1 VAYRLTLLTLAAL
14 AASPSIAAER
24 GFYAGFD
31 LGQSRYDLDLRDIDG
46 RVVDAFDSLGLSVLS
61 GESST
66 SEDGF
71 TYGITFGYQ
80 ILPYL
85 AVEASYVDLDDA
97 EYRGSATVTDGVSA
111 ADFRTQVTTESSGP
125 ALSVLGILPL
135 PRNWEVYARAGL
147 YFSNTDVTA
156 QLSSGDLV
164 SSASDSSSSE
174 EFLWGAGVGYSRDR
188 WTVRLDYQQYTD
200 VGDEDVLGEVNID
213 RIAFSALY
221 RFKGFL

>member
-1 VAYRLTLLTLAAL
+1 MLTLAAL

-31 LGQSRYDLDLRDIDG
+31 LGQASYDLDRRDIDG
-46 RVVDAFDSLGLSVLS
+46 QIVGAFDALGLNVLS
-61 GESST
+61 GRSST

-71 TYGITFGYQ
+71 TYGITLGYQ

-97 EYRGSATVTDGVSA
+97 EYRGSATVTDGVTT
-111 ADFRTQVTTESSGP
+111 ADFGTQVTTESSGP

-147 YFSNTDVTA
+147 YFSNTDVA
-156 QLSSGDLV
+156 ARLSSGDV
-164 SSASDSSSSE
+164 SSLGDDSSSSE
-174 EFLWGAGVGYSRDR
+174 EFLWGAGVGYSRNQ

-200 VGDEDVLGEVNID
+200 VGDEDVLGETNID

-221 RFKGFL
+221 RFKGF

>member
-1 VAYRLTLLTLAAL
+1 MKSRLALLTLAAL
-14 AASPSIAAER
+14 ASSPALAAER
-24 GFYAGFD
+24 GFYAGLD
-31 LGQSRYDLDLRDIDG
+31 LGQASYDLDRRDIDSQI
-46 RVVDAFDSLGLSVLS
+46 VDAFDSLGLAVLS
-61 GESST
+61 GSSSS

-71 TYGITFGYQ
+71 TYGITLGYQ

-97 EYRGSATVTDGVSA
+97 EYRGNATVTDGVGT

-135 PRNWEVYARAGL
+135 PRNWEVYARAGV
-147 YFSNTDVTA
+147 YFSSTDVTA
-156 QLSSGDLV
+156 RLSSGDVV
-164 SSASDSSSSE
+164 SAASDSSNSE
-174 EFLWGAGVGYSRDR
+174 EFLWGAGVGYSRDQ

-200 VGDEDVLGEVNID
+200 VGDEDVLGEVNVD

-221 RFKGFL
+221 RFKGF

>member
-1 VAYRLTLLTLAAL
+1 MLTLAAL

-31 LGQSRYDLDLRDIDG
+31 LGQASYDLDRRDIDG
-46 RVVDAFDSLGLSVLS
+46 QIVGAFDALGLNVLS
-61 GESST
+61 GRSST

-71 TYGITFGYQ
+71 TYGITLGYQ

-97 EYRGSATVTDGVSA
+97 EYRGSATVTDGVTT
-111 ADFRTQVTTESSGP
+111 ADFGTQVTTESSGP

-147 YFSNTDVTA
+147 YFSNTDVA
-156 QLSSGDLV
+156 ARLSSGDV
-164 SSASDSSSSE
+164 SSLGNDSSSSE
-174 EFLWGAGVGYSRDR
+174 EFLWGAGVGYSRNQ

-200 VGDEDVLGEVNID
+200 VGDEDVLGETNID

-221 RFKGFL
+221 RFKGF

>member
-1 VAYRLTLLTLAAL
+1 MKSRLALLTLAAL

-31 LGQSRYDLDLRDIDG
+31 LGQASYDLDRRGIDG
-46 RVVDAFDSLGLSVLS
+46 QIVGAFDSLGLTVLS
-61 GESST
+61 GNSST
-66 SEDGF
+66 SEDSF
-71 TYGITFGYQ
+71 TYGITLGYQ

-97 EYRGSATVTDGVSA
+97 EYRGSATVTDGVTT
-111 ADFRTQVTTESSGP
+111 ADFGTQVTTESSGP

-147 YFSNTDVTA
+147 YFSNTDVA
-156 QLSSGDLV
+156 ARLSSGDV
-164 SSASDSSSSE
+164 SSIGDDSSSSE
-174 EFLWGAGVGYSRDR
+174 EFLWGAGVGYSRDQ

-200 VGDEDVLGEVNID
+200 VGDEDVLGETNID

-221 RFKGFL
+221 RFKGF

>member
-1 VAYRLTLLTLAAL
+1 MRTRLALLTLAIL
-14 AASPSIAAER
+14 ATSPAIAAER

-31 LGQSRYDLDLRDIDG
+31 LGQASYDLDRRDIDSQI
-46 RVVDAFDSLGLSVLS
+46 VDAFDSLGLSVLS
-61 GESST
+61 GDSST

-97 EYRGSATVTDGVSA
+97 EYRGSATVTDGVST

-125 ALSVLGILPL
+125 SLSVLGILPL
-135 PRNWEVYARAGL
+135 PRNWEVYARAGV
-147 YFSNTDVTA
+147 YFSSTDVTA
-156 QLSSGDLV
+156 RLSSGD
-164 SSASDSSSSE
+164 SISAADDSSNSE
-174 EFLWGAGVGYSRDR
+174 EFLWGAGVGYSRDQ

-200 VGDEDVLGEVNID
+200 IGDEDVLGEVNID

-221 RFKGFL
+221 RFKGF

>member
-1 VAYRLTLLTLAAL
+1 MRTPLALLTLAVL
-14 AASPSIAAER
+14 ASPPVFAAER

-31 LGQSRYDLDLRDIDG
+31 LGQSSYDLDRGDLDG
-46 RVVDAFDSLGLSVLS
+46 RIVDAFDSLGLTVLS
-61 GESST
+61 GDSST

-71 TYGITFGYQ
+71 TYGVTLGYQ

-97 EYRGSATVTDGVSA
+97 EYRGSATVTDGVTT
-111 ADFRTQVTTESSGP
+111 ADFTTQVTTESAGP

-147 YFSNTDVTA
+147 YFSNTDVSA
-156 QLSSGDLV
+156 QLASGNV
-164 SSASDSSSSE
+164 ASVGDDSSSSE
-174 EFLWGAGVGYSRDR
+174 EFLWGAGVVYTRDQ
-188 WTVRLDYQQYTD
+188 WTVRLDYQQFTD
-200 VGDEDVLGEVNID
+200 VGDEDVVGEVNID

-221 RFKGFL
+221 RFKGF

>member
-1 VAYRLTLLTLAAL
+1 MKPHLALLTLTAL
-14 AASPSIAAER
+14 ANAPALAAER

-31 LGQSRYDLDLRDIDG
+31 LGQSSYDVDRRDLDGQIVG
-46 RVVDAFDSLGLSVLS
+46 AFESLGLSVLA

-71 TYGITFGYQ
+71 TYGITLGYQ
-80 ILPYL
+80 VLPYL

-97 EYRGSATVTDGVSA
+97 EYRGSATVTDGITT

-135 PRNWEVYARAGL
+135 PHNWEVYARAGL

-156 QLSSGDLV
+156 RLDSGNITSVGD
-164 SSASDSSSSE
+164 DSSSSE
-174 EFLWGAGVGYSRDR
+174 EFLWGAGVGYSRDQ

-200 VGDEDVLGEVNID
+200 VGDDDVLGEVNID

-221 RFKGFL
+221 RFKGF

>member
-1 VAYRLTLLTLAAL
+1 MKSHLALLPLYAL

-31 LGQSRYDLDLRDIDG
+31 LGQASYDLDRRDIDG
-46 RVVDAFDSLGLSVLS
+46 QIVGAFDALGLTVLS
-61 GESST
+61 GSSST

-71 TYGITFGYQ
+71 TYGITLGYQ

-85 AVEASYVDLDDA
+85 AAEASYVDLDDA
-97 EYRGSATVTDGVSA
+97 EYRGSATVTDGVTT
-111 ADFRTQVTTESSGP
+111 ADFGTQVTTESSGP

-147 YFSNTDVTA
+147 YFSNTDVA
-156 QLSSGDLV
+156 ARLSSGDV
-164 SSASDSSSSE
+164 SSIGDDSSSSE
-174 EFLWGAGVGYSRDR
+174 EFLWGAGVGYSRDQ

-200 VGDEDVLGEVNID
+200 VGDEDVLGETNID

-221 RFKGFL
+221 RFKGF

>member
-1 VAYRLTLLTLAAL
+1 MKSRLALLTLAAL
-14 AASPSIAAER
+14 ASSPALAAER

-31 LGQSRYDLDLRDIDG
+31 LGQASYDLDPRDIDSQI
-46 RVVDAFDSLGLSVLS
+46 VDAFDSLGLAVLS
-61 GESST
+61 GSSST

-71 TYGITFGYQ
+71 TYGITLGYQ

-97 EYRGSATVTDGVSA
+97 EYRGSATVTDGVAA

-125 ALSVLGILPL
+125 ALSMLGVLPL
-135 PRNWEVYARAGL
+135 PRNWEVYARAGV
-147 YFSNTDVTA
+147 YFSSTDVTA
-156 QLSSGDLV
+156 RLSSVDVV
-164 SSASDSSSSE
+164 SAANDSSNSE
-174 EFLWGAGVGYSRDR
+174 EFLWGAGVGYSRDQ

-200 VGDEDVLGEVNID
+200 VGDEDVLGEVNVD

-221 RFKGFL
+221 RFKGF

>member
-1 VAYRLTLLTLAAL
+1 MKSRLALLTLAAV

-24 GFYAGFD
+24 GFYAGLD
-31 LGQSRYDLDLRDIDG
+31 LGQSSYDLNQRDIDNQ
-46 RVVDAFDSLGLSVLS
+46 VVDAFDSLGLTVLS
-61 GESST
+61 GDSST

-80 ILPYL
+80 VLPHL
-85 AVEASYVDLDDA
+85 AVEASYVDLGDA

-111 ADFRTQVTTESSGP
+111 ADFHTQVTADSSGP

-135 PRNWEVYARAGL
+135 PRNWEVYARAGV

-156 QLSSGDLV
+156 QLSSGDVV
-164 SSASDSSSSE
+164 SAASDASNSE

-200 VGDEDVLGEVNID
+200 VGDDDVLGEVNID

-221 RFKGFL
+221 RFRGF

>member
-1 VAYRLTLLTLAAL
+1 MKPQLVLITLTAL
-14 AASPSIAAER
+14 ATSPAIAAER
-24 GFYAGFD
+24 GFYAGLDF
-31 LGQSRYDLDLRDIDG
+31 GQASYDLDRRDIDAQLVG
-46 RVVDAFDSLGLSVLS
+46 AFDSLGLTVLS
-61 GESST
+61 GDSST

-80 ILPYL
+80 VLPYL

-97 EYRGSATVTDGVSA
+97 EYRGSATVTDGVTT

-135 PRNWEVYARAGL
+135 PRNWEVYARAGV
-147 YFSNTDVTA
+147 YFSSTDVNA
-156 QLSSGDLV
+156 RLSSGDVV
-164 SSASDSSSSE
+164 SAASDSSNSQ
-174 EFLWGAGVGYSRDR
+174 EFLWGAGVGYSRDQ

-200 VGDEDVLGEVNID
+200 VGDDDVLGEVNID

-221 RFKGFL
+221 RFKGF

>member
-1 VAYRLTLLTLAAL
+1 MKSRLALLTLAAL
-14 AASPSIAAER
+14 ASSPALAAER
-24 GFYAGFD
+24 GFYAGLD
-31 LGQSRYDLDLRDIDG
+31 LGQASYDLDRRDIDSQI
-46 RVVDAFDSLGLSVLS
+46 VDAFDSLGLAVLS
-61 GESST
+61 SSSST

-71 TYGITFGYQ
+71 TYGITLGYQ

-97 EYRGSATVTDGVSA
+97 EYRGSATVTDGFGT

-135 PRNWEVYARAGL
+135 PRNWEVYARAGV
-147 YFSNTDVTA
+147 YFSSTDVTA
-156 QLSSGDLV
+156 RLSSGDV
-164 SSASDSSSSE
+164 VFAASDSSNSE
-174 EFLWGAGVGYSRDR
+174 EFLWGAGVGYSRDQ

-200 VGDEDVLGEVNID
+200 VGDEDVLGEVNVD

-221 RFKGFL
+221 RFKGF

>member
-1 VAYRLTLLTLAAL
+1 MKSRLALFTLAAL
-14 AASPSIAAER
+14 ATSPALAAER
-24 GFYAGFD
+24 GFYAGLD
-31 LGQSRYDLDLRDIDG
+31 LGQASYDVDRRDIDAQIVG
-46 RVVDAFDSLGLSVLS
+46 AFDSLGLAVLS
-61 GESST
+61 GSSST

-71 TYGITFGYQ
+71 TYGITLGYQ

-97 EYRGSATVTDGVSA
+97 EYRGSATVTDGVGT

-135 PRNWEVYARAGL
+135 PRNWEVYARAGV
-147 YFSNTDVTA
+147 YFSSTDVTA
-156 QLSSGDLV
+156 RLSSGDVV
-164 SSASDSSSSE
+164 SAASDSSNSE
-174 EFLWGAGVGYSRDR
+174 EFLWGAGVGYSRDQ

-200 VGDEDVLGEVNID
+200 VGDEDVLGEVNVD

-221 RFKGFL
+221 RFKGF